1 MKRNIAISLMLICF
15 VLINCFNCV
24 KVEAAYNS
32 FGAASYADIWALSR
46 NSNYPSFDA
55 DCTNFA
61 SQAMH
66 EGGTLPFDKQNGW
79 YCEKVLWWWNWGT
92 AWSVADDL
100 YRYLSNSARGTI
112 LGRWKY
118 EGQIGFNDYNDVLQ
132 PGDILFYDW
141 NSDGRFDHAG
151 VSVGLGYDSTYGR
164 TGNVQDQH
172 TYDRFHAIW
181 HLKPYNVRAT
191 TTTIVA
197 IRPK

>member
-1 MKRNIAISLMLICF
+1 MIC
-15 VLINCFNCV
+15 N
-24 KVEAAYNS
+24 
-32 FGAASYADIWALSR
+32 
-46 NSNYPSFDA
+46 
-55 DCTNFA
+55 
-61 SQAMH
+61 
-66 EGGTLPFDKQNGW
+66 
-79 YCEKVLWWWNWGT
+79 
-92 AWSVADDL
+92 
-100 YRYLSNSARGTI
+100 RYLSNSARGTI

-118 EGQIGFNDYNDVLQ
+118 GGQIGFNDYNDVLQ